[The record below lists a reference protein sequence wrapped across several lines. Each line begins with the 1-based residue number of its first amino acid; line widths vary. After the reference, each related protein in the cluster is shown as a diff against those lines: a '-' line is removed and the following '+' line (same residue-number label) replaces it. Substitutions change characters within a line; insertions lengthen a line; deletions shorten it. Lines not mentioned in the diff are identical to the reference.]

1 MTSVHF
7 LVMLFKDTKNSGTL
21 TWCFV
26 IINKPLILCLAP
38 LPDNPI
44 LYKSILSITCESVHH
59 KKCYPVRCNFSII

>member
-21 TWCFV
+21 TWCFE

-44 LYKSILSITCESVHH
+44 LYKSILSNYMRVSASQEMLPSKV
-59 KKCYPVRCNFSII
+59 